1 MATEH
6 EKNSLDTEIRSL
18 RKTIPQI
25 IDRLKLSGKI
35 DISSWCH
42 IIDKKLIPRLNP
54 DFPLT
59 VSICGGGSSGK
70 STLFNALVKAN
81 ISPTGGTAG
90 INRRILMAGNSER
103 FQEDEKFP
111 DSFESFGFRPERLV
125 DKNDLTMPGE
135 PLFVCRPEIPSNL
148 ILMDTPDF
156 DTGARGVYTNR
167 DLARQA
173 LELSDIFIYIF
184 TNANYN
190 NRDNTDFI
198 SQMLTGIGKRKCFLV
213 YRVYTAY
220 KNEEILAHARIV
232 ANNIYGEDA
241 GNYVLGVFR
250 ADEDNRVA
258 ADEKFMDVRP
268 VADRAI
274 PLMDA
279 LTHMDIEKIR
289 TDLLSSI
296 LQDIVHQA
304 DAVVETADLST
315 RELRLYRDAIQTW
328 QSHCVHEALHH
339 FPMDILLKRFTEIW
353 LATDPTHI
361 RWMRKAG
368 DVVELPFKAVLG
380 TVKWIRGRPAD
391 KKNMQASIKQFSEK
405 LEEDLL
411 LAVNNLWRKAV
422 NPEMSVSLITRD
434 PVARSMVTAYQKIDE
449 YYQSRS
455 IKNPHHVETTNGDTI
470 EFFVQAH
477 AAVMEAQ
484 QRIRSRKWQDVLA
497 SVMDRKEQIVH
508 ISEKLDKE
516 LALIV
521 TQFRSRM
528 NFFANLRQTFAAL
541 LNVVPAT
548 VAISY
553 ILTTGDPVGAAGI
566 KVKLTGLFG
575 LKDLYALV
583 AIPATTGLKKADQK
597 QLEDP
602 LGPIAKSWLEHKL
615 NTIRQLFEEEI
626 SGELFSA
633 AGDTI
638 KASESLL
645 TRAKE
650 NILNCRNLTREM

>member
-1 MATEH
+1 MTTTH
-6 EKNSLDTEIRSL
+6 EKNSLDAEIRSL

-54 DFPLT
+54 DFPLV

-70 STLFNALVKAN
+70 STLFNALLQAHV
-81 ISPTGGTAG
+81 SPTGGTAG
-90 INRRILMAGNSER
+90 INRRILIAGNSKR
-103 FQEDEKFP
+103 FQADDEF
-111 DSFESFGFRPERLV
+111 SARFEPFGFRPERLTS
-125 DKNDLTMPGE
+125 KHELTMQGD
-135 PLFVCRPEIPSNL
+135 PLFVRHPEIPSNL

-220 KNEEILAHARIV
+220 KSEEILAHARIV

-268 VADRAI
+268 VAEREI

-279 LTHMDIEKIR
+279 LTHMDVEKFRI
-289 TDLLSSI
+289 DLLSSI

-304 DAVVETADLST
+304 DGVVEAADLST
-315 RELRLYRDAIQTW
+315 RELRLYRDALQTW

-339 FPMDILLKRFTEIW
+339 FPMDIILKRFTEIW

-368 DVVELPFKAVLG
+368 DMIELPFKAVIG
-380 TVKWIRGRPAD
+380 TVKWMRGRPAD
-391 KKNMQASIKQFSEK
+391 KKHMQTSINQFSAK

-422 NPEMSVSLITRD
+422 NPEMSVSLIARD
-434 PVARSMVTAYQKIDE
+434 PVARSMYAACQKIDE
-449 YYQSRS
+449 YYRTRS
-455 IKNPHHVETTNGDTI
+455 MDNPHHVEKKNGDTM

-477 AAVMEAQ
+477 AAVMETQ
-484 QRIRSRKWQDVLA
+484 QRIRSRKWEEVLT
-497 SVMDRKEQIVH
+497 SVMNRKEQIVH

-521 TQFRSRM
+521 TQFRGRM

-548 VAISY
+548 VAVTY
-553 ILTTGDPVGAAGI
+553 ILTTGDPVGAVGI

-597 QLEDP
+597 QLEDL

-638 KASESLL
+638 EISEALL

-650 NILNCRNLTREM
+650 NILNCRNFTRET